1 MTELFT
7 ILSEIANFFLA
18 LGVLSLALD
27 QSRTKRELREI
38 KRILLE
44 KGMKVKSL
52 YQNDISF
59 SFIFLRLHRPA

>member
-1 MTELFT
+1 MSELFT
-7 ILSEIANFFLA
+7 ILSEIANFFLD

-44 KGMKVKSL
+44 KE
-52 YQNDISF
+52 
-59 SFIFLRLHRPA
+59 

>member
-18 LGVLSLALD
+18 LGVISLALD
-27 QSRTKRELREI
+27 QSRAKRELRKI

-44 KGMKVKSL
+44 KE
-52 YQNDISF
+52 
-59 SFIFLRLHRPA
+59 

>member
-1 MTELFT
+1 MTDLFT

-44 KGMKVKSL
+44 KE
-52 YQNDISF
+52 
-59 SFIFLRLHRPA
+59 